1 MSNTPPPDP
10 WGQQPDPSGHQG
22 DPFVQQQPPWGPQP
36 NPYQQYGY
44 PGGLPPYPGQQAGPS
59 AYPGYPGGPRFDPAD
74 PLVSNDYAGW
84 WQRGTAVVKA
94 GWRQLLLLQLIMAAP
109 LLLLSLP
116 ANAFVTL
123 KQRDFERAVQAGV
136 ETPELGFPIEPAMIL
151 AFGGVLIAVVVISA
165 LWSAIGILATARMVV
180 VIATGHRPTVGD
192 ALRAALRRVL
202 PCIGW
207 YVVAGFISLAAL
219 VACIVP
225 IFYVSAVFVI
235 LPAVVLFERGNA
247 IGRCFQLFHADFGA
261 ALGRVLTIAGLSI
274 AAAVVFASIGAVFAA
289 IIQGSSFLVTSPT
302 ASDAAVITGSLVET
316 VLTSAASLL
325 TGVVVSPLIVATYAD
340 LRARH
345 EPFTTSYLLN
355 T

>member
-10 WGQQPDPSGHQG
+10 WGQQPDPSGHQA
-22 DPFVQQQPPWGPQP
+22 DPVAAQQPPWGPPP
-36 NPYQQYGY
+36 NPYQPYGY
-44 PGGLPPYPGQQAGPS
+44 PGGLPPYPCQQPGPH

-74 PLVSNDYAGW
+74 PLTSNDYTGW
-84 WQRGTAVVKA
+84 WQRGMAVVKA
-94 GWRQLLLLQLIMAAP
+94 GWRRLLLLQLIMAVP

-116 ANAFVTL
+116 ANAFATL
-123 KQRDFERAVQAGV
+123 KQRDFERALKTGAD
-136 ETPELGFPIEPAMIL
+136 TPELGFPIEPATIL
-151 AFGGVLIAVVVISA
+151 AFAGVLMAVVIISA

-207 YVVAGFISLAAL
+207 YVVAGLISVAAVL
-219 VACIVP
+219 ACIVP
-225 IFYVSAVFVI
+225 VFYVSAVFVI

-247 IGRCFQLFHADFGA
+247 IGRCFQLFHADIGA
-261 ALGRVLTIAGLSI
+261 AAGRVLTIAGLGV
-274 AAAVVFASIGAVFAA
+274 AAAVVFAAIGGVFAMLV
-289 IIQGSSFLVTSPT
+289 QGSSFLATSST
-302 ASDAAVITGSLVET
+302 ASDAAVITSSLVET

-325 TGVVVSPLIVATYAD
+325 TGVVVTPLIVATYAD
-340 LRARH
+340 LRARR
-345 EPFTTSYLLN
+345 EPFTTAYLLD